1 MASEVASPGRASDPL
16 RSAARGG
23 SLNLAGFVTSG
34 VLSFV
39 LAIAIT
45 RGLGDDGAGVFF
57 SAIAVFTILS
67 NVMELGADT
76 GMVRFVARLRELGRS
91 ADLRRTVALA
101 IVPVA
106 IVSVAAS
113 VATFAWAPSIARLFA
128 RDRSEE
134 VAHFLRL
141 IAPLVPFA
149 TVSTVALA
157 GTRGF
162 GTMVPFASIEGFA
175 KPAIRPLAVLAVSVG
190 GLATAEVALAWSL
203 PEALGCV
210 AALTILL
217 RLLRRNERR
226 AETGDEPRTLRAL
239 AREFWAFSAPR
250 SLGAAFQVTV
260 IYIDL
265 LILGHY
271 RSTAEVGVYG
281 AASRIVTVGT
291 FALQAVRL
299 AIAPHI
305 SAMLTRDDREGART
319 LYQTAT
325 WWLMGI
331 SWPLFLTLAAFAP
344 FLLGVFG
351 PEFAAGQTALLILS
365 LAMLVNLG
373 TGNVS
378 MVLLMGG
385 KSGWQLLNQGVS
397 LAVNIALNLWLIP
410 RYGMSGAAIAW
421 GVAIALDNL
430 MAVAEVRY
438 LFGIGPFGP
447 GYAVVVG
454 ATLACFGGVG
464 LAVRLL
470 LGATFGSFALYAV
483 VSCVAFAFVMKRWKG
498 ALRLD
503 LLRDSFRRDGATPL
517 GTSGA
522 SGTRAGSN
530 LPKPVRDAARALV
543 RSYGKSTARFRPLPE
558 YLLIGT
564 KRGGT
569 TSLAAYLNDHPD
581 VAPLFPRTAV
591 PKGVRFFDD
600 HFAEGPRW
608 YRSHFPSTLARRGSR
623 ITGEATAHYLFDPRA
638 SERAQGIVPGAKIVV
653 LLRDPVER
661 AFSHHRER
669 TRQGV
674 ETLSFEDALAAEPDR
689 LAGELE
695 RMLADPAYVSF
706 EREHHSYRGQG
717 CYVDYLP
724 AWVDRFGHDRVLVL
738 ISEDFFEDPARE
750 YARTLE
756 FLGLAPHAPV
766 YEAHNYHPMK
776 RGIEPATREEL
787 DTFFEPFTRR
797 LEDYLGLVLPWGARR
812 RAPAGTEGTEGTEG
826 NGGT

>member
-1 MASEVASPGRASDPL
+1 MASEVASRERASDPL

-23 SLNLAGFVTSG
+23 SLNLAGFVASG
-34 VLSFV
+34 VLGFV
-39 LAIAIT
+39 LAITIT
-45 RGLGDDGAGVFF
+45 RGLGDDGAGVLF

-91 ADLRRTVALA
+91 ADLRRTVWIA

-106 IVSVAAS
+106 VLSVAAS
-113 VATFAWAPSIARLFA
+113 VATFVWAPSIARLFA
-128 RDRSEE
+128 HDRPDE
-134 VAHFLRL
+134 VTHVLRL
-141 IAPLVPFA
+141 IAPFLPFA

-162 GTMVPFASIEGFA
+162 GTMVPYASIEGFA
-175 KPAIRPLAVLAVSVG
+175 KPAIRPLAVLAMLAG
-190 GLATAEVALAWSL
+190 GLAVAEVALAWSV
-203 PEALGCV
+203 PEALGCA
-210 AALTILL
+210 AALTILF
-217 RLLRRNERR
+217 RLLRRDERH
-226 AETGDEPRTLRAL
+226 AETDQRPRSLRTLA
-239 AREFWAFSAPR
+239 ADFWAFSAPR

-260 IYIDL
+260 IYLDL
-265 LILGHY
+265 LILGHF
-271 RSTAEVGVYG
+271 RSAAEVGIYG

-305 SAMLTRDDREGART
+305 SAMLTRQDREGARA

-325 WWLMGI
+325 WWLMAI
-331 SWPLFLTLAAFAP
+331 SWPVFLALATFAP
-344 FLLGVFG
+344 LVLGVFG
-351 PEFAAGQTALLILS
+351 PEFVAGQTALLILS

-397 LAVNIALNLWLIP
+397 LAANIALNLWLIP
-410 RYGMSGAAIAW
+410 RHGMNGAAVAW
-421 GVAIALDNL
+421 GVAIAIDNL
-430 MAVAEVRY
+430 MAVAEVRF
-438 LFGIGPFGP
+438 LFGIGPFGA
-447 GYAVVVG
+447 GYAVVVA
-454 ATLACFGGVG
+454 ATLACFGVTGV
-464 LAVRLL
+464 AARLL
-470 LGATFGSFALYAV
+470 FGATFGSFALYAV
-483 VSCVAFAFVMKRWKG
+483 VSCVAFALVLKRWKG
-498 ALRLD
+498 VLRLD
-503 LLRDSFRRDGATPL
+503 LLRDSFRPEAGVAL
-517 GTSGA
+517 GSVAGK
-522 SGTRAGSN
+522 GRGRGSN
-530 LPKPVRDAARALV
+530 LPKPVRDAARVVV
-543 RSYGKSTARFRPLPE
+543 RRFGMATASFRPPPE
-558 YLLIGT
+558 FLLIGT

-569 TSLAAYLNDHPD
+569 TSLAAYLHDHPD

-600 HFAEGPRW
+600 HYKEGARW
-608 YRSHFPSTLARRGSR
+608 YRSHFASTFARRGSK
-623 ITGEATAHYLFDPRA
+623 IAGEATAHYLFDPRA
-638 SERAQGIVPGAKIVV
+638 PERAHALVPDARIVV

-674 ETLSFEDALAAEPDR
+674 ETLSFEEALAAEPGR
-689 LAGELE
+689 LAGEVE

-724 AWVDRFGHDRVLVL
+724 RWVERFGRDGVLVL
-738 ISEDFFEDPARE
+738 ISEHFFEDPARE

-766 YEAHNYHPMK
+766 YEAHNFHPMQ
-776 RGIEPATREEL
+776 RGIDPATREEL
-787 DTFFEPFTRR
+787 DAFFEPFTRR
-797 LEDYLGLVLPWGARR
+797 LEEYLGLELPWGARR
-812 RAPAGTEGTEGTEG
+812 RASAGDGS
-826 NGGT
+826 

>member
-1 MASEVASPGRASDPL
+1 VASEVASRQRLTDPL

-23 SLNLAGFVTSG
+23 SLNLAGFVASG
-34 VLSFV
+34 ALGFAFAVV
-39 LAIAIT
+39 IA
-45 RGLGDDGAGVFF
+45 RGLGDEGAGVVF

-76 GMVRFVARLRELGRS
+76 GMVRFVARLRALAQT
-91 ADLRRTVALA
+91 ADMRRTVMLA

-106 IVSVAAS
+106 ILSVIAS
-113 VATFAWAPSIARLFA
+113 VAMFIWSPSIARLFA
-128 RDRSEE
+128 QDRRDE
-134 VAHFLRL
+134 VTRFLRL
-141 IAPLVPFA
+141 IAPLLPFA
-149 TVSTVALA
+149 TVSHVALA

-175 KPAIRPLAVLAVSVG
+175 KPAIRPLAVLALLVG
-190 GLATAEVALAWSL
+190 GLATAEVAIAWSV

-217 RLLRRNERR
+217 RLIRRNERR
-226 AETGDEPRTLRAL
+226 AEAGHEPRTLGAL

-260 IYIDL
+260 IYVDL

-281 AASRIVTVGT
+281 ATSRIVTVGA

-305 SAMLTRDDREGART
+305 SAMLTRDDREGARA
-319 LYQTAT
+319 LYQTST
-325 WWLMGI
+325 WWLMGL
-331 SWPLFLTLAAFAP
+331 SWPLFLTFAAFAP

-351 PEFAAGQTALLILS
+351 PEFATGQTALLILS

-397 LAVNIALNLWLIP
+397 LTVNVALNVWLIP
-410 RYGMSGAAIAW
+410 RYGMNGAAIAW
-421 GVAIALDNL
+421 GVAIAVDNL

-464 LAVRLL
+464 LAVRAL
-470 LGATFGSFALYAV
+470 LGATLPSFALYAV
-483 VSCVAFAFVMKRWKG
+483 LSCTAFAFVMVRAKRV
-498 ALRLD
+498 LRLD
-503 LLRDSFRRDGATPL
+503 LLRDAFRDGRVGDGSTGVKGP
-517 GTSGA
+517 A
-522 SGTRAGSN
+522 SRST

-543 RSYGKSTARFRPLPE
+543 RTYGKATASLRPLPE

-569 TSLAAYLNDHPD
+569 TSLAAYLHDHPR

-600 HFAEGPRW
+600 HYAEGARW
-608 YRSHFPSTLARRGSR
+608 YRSHFASTLSRRGSK

-638 SERAQGIVPGAKIVV
+638 PERAHQLVPGAKIVV

-689 LAGELE
+689 LAGELD
-695 RMLADPAYVSF
+695 RMLADPSYVSF

-717 CYVDYLP
+717 CYIEYLP
-724 AWVDRFGHDRVLVL
+724 AWTEGFGRERVLVL

-756 FLGLAPHAPV
+756 FLGLPSHTPE
-766 YEAHNYHPMK
+766 YEAHNYHPMQT
-776 RGIEPATREEL
+776 GIDPATREEL
-787 DTFFEPFTRR
+787 DAFFAPYTLR
-797 LEDYLGLVLPWGARR
+797 LEAYLGIELPWGGRR
-812 RAPAGTEGTEGTEG
+812 RAPAGNADE
-826 NGGT
+826 

>member
-1 MASEVASPGRASDPL
+1 VASETRTPASSDEPL
-16 RSAARGG
+16 RAAARGG
-23 SLNLAGFVTSG
+23 GLNLAGFVTSG
-34 VLSFV
+34 ALGFV

-45 RGLGDDGAGVFF
+45 RGLGENGAGVFF
-57 SAIAVFTILS
+57 AAIAVFTILS

-76 GMVRFVARLRELGRS
+76 GVVRFVARLRALGRP
-91 ADLRRTVALA
+91 ADLRRTLLIA

-106 IVSVAAS
+106 AAGILAAVAMF
-113 VATFAWAPSIARLFA
+113 VGAPSLARLFSSDR
-128 RDRSEE
+128 RDDVTR
-134 VAHFLRL
+134 FLRL
-141 IAPLVPFA
+141 IAPLLPFA

-175 KPAIRPLAVLAVSVG
+175 KPAIRPLAVIAASVG

-210 AALTILL
+210 AAIAILV
-217 RLLRRNERR
+217 RLLHASERR
-226 AETGDEPRTLRAL
+226 EPESDRRSLGTL

-260 IYIDL
+260 VYLDL
-265 LILGHY
+265 LILGHF
-271 RSTAEVGVYG
+271 RSSAEVGVYG

-299 AIAPHI
+299 AIAPHV
-305 SAMLTRDDREGART
+305 SAMLAQDDREGART

-325 WWLMGI
+325 WWLMAI
-331 SWPLFLTLAAFAP
+331 SWPLFLALASFAP

-351 PEFAAGQTALLILS
+351 PGFASGQTALLILS

-397 LAVNIALNLWLIP
+397 LAANVALNVWLIP

-447 GYAVVVG
+447 GYSVVVA
-454 ATLACFGGVG
+454 ATVACFGVLG
-464 LAVRLL
+464 LAARLL
-470 LGATFGSFALYAV
+470 LGANLWSFALYAV
-483 VSCVAFAFVMKRWKG
+483 VSCAAFAIVVRRWKD

-503 LLRDSFRRDGATPL
+503 VLLGSFGRGSSDGSDGARR
-517 GTSGA
+517 SGP
-522 SGTRAGSN
+522 GSS
-530 LPKPVRDAARALV
+530 LPEPVRDVARAAV
-543 RSYGKSTARFRPLPE
+543 RAYGKATAAFRPLPE
-558 YLLIGT
+558 FLLIGT

-569 TSLAAYLNDHPD
+569 TSLAAYLHDHPD
-581 VAPLFPRTAV
+581 VAPLFPRIAV
-591 PKGVRFFDD
+591 PKGVRYFDD
-600 HFAEGPRW
+600 HYVEGPRW
-608 YRSHFPSTLARRGSR
+608 YRSHFPSSFARRGGR
-623 ITGEATAHYLFDPRA
+623 IAGEATAHYLFDPRA
-638 SERAQGIVPGAKIVV
+638 AERAHRLVPNARIIA

-661 AFSHHRER
+661 AYSHHRER
-669 TRQGV
+669 TRQGF
-674 ETLSFEDALAAEPDR
+674 ETLSFEEALAAEPGR
-689 LAGELE
+689 LAGEIE

-706 EREHHSYRGQG
+706 EREHHSYRAQG
-717 CYVDYLP
+717 CYIEYLP
-724 AWVDRFGHDRVLVL
+724 AWIDRFGRERVLV
-738 ISEDFFEDPARE
+738 IVSEDFFEDPARE
-750 YARTLE
+750 YERALG
-756 FLGLAPHAPV
+756 FLGLDPHEPT
-766 YEAHNYHPMK
+766 YEAHNLHPMQ
-776 RGIEPATREEL
+776 RGIEPAVREEL
-787 DTFFEPFTRR
+787 DAFYEPFTRR
-797 LEDYLGLVLPWGARR
+797 LEAYLGLELPWGARR
-812 RAPAGTEGTEGTEG
+812 RAAT
-826 NGGT
+826 GGGAEPTRT

>member
-1 MASEVASPGRASDPL
+1 
-16 RSAARGG
+16 
-23 SLNLAGFVTSG
+23 LNLAGFVASG
-34 VLSFV
+34 VLGFA

-76 GMVRFVARLRELGRS
+76 GMVRFVARLRELGRWV
-91 ADLRRTVALA
+91 DLRRTVKLA

-113 VATFAWAPSIARLFA
+113 VATFVWAPSIARVFA
-128 RDRSEE
+128 PDRRVE

-141 IAPLVPFA
+141 IAPLLPFA

-175 KPAIRPLAVLAVSVG
+175 KPAVRPLAVLLMLTG

-203 PEALGCV
+203 PEALGCA

-226 AETGDEPRTLRAL
+226 AEADDRPRTLRSL

-305 SAMLTRDDREGART
+305 SAMLTRNDREGART

-344 FLLGVFG
+344 FLLRAFG

-397 LAVNIALNLWLIP
+397 LAVNVALNLWLIP

-447 GYAVVVG
+447 GYAAVVG
-454 ATLACFGGVG
+454 ATLVCFGGVG

-470 LGATFGSFALYAV
+470 LGASFGSFALYAV
-483 VSCVAFAFVMKRWKG
+483 VSCAAFVIAMRRYRG

-503 LLRDSFRRDGATPL
+503 LLKDSFRRD
-517 GTSGA
+517 SGA
-522 SGTRAGSN
+522 EGSAGAEGTPPASS
-530 LPKPVRDAARALV
+530 LPNPVRDAAKAVV
-543 RSYGKSTARFRPLPE
+543 RGYGKATASFRPLPE
-558 YLLIGT
+558 FLLIGT

-569 TSLAAYLNDHPD
+569 TSLAAYLHDHPD

-600 HFAEGPRW
+600 HFAEGARW
-608 YRSHFPSTLARRGSR
+608 YRSHFPSTFARRGSR
-623 ITGEATAHYLFDPRA
+623 IAGEATAHYLFDPRA
-638 SERAQGIVPGAKIVV
+638 PERARALIPGAKIVV
-653 LLRDPVER
+653 LLRDPGER

-674 ETLSFEDALAAEPDR
+674 ETLSFEEALAAEPDR

-695 RMLADPAYVSF
+695 RMLADPAYASF

-717 CYVDYLP
+717 CYVDYLQ
-724 AWVDRFGHDRVLVL
+724 AWVERFGRDRVLVL
-738 ISEDFFEDPARE
+738 ISEDFFQDPARE

-756 FLGLAPHAPV
+756 FLGLAPHSPV
-766 YEAHNYHPMK
+766 YEAHNYHPMQ
-776 RGIEPATREEL
+776 RGIDPATREEL
-787 DTFFEPFTRR
+787 DAFFEPFTKR
-797 LEDYLGLVLPWGARR
+797 LEDYLGLSLPWGAHR
-812 RAPAGTEGTEGTEG
+812 RAPAR
-826 NGGT
+826 GGGA